1 MENKFFETSQGKIF
15 YSINGSGPVIL
26 FLHGF
31 PFNKT
36 IWYPYMERINE
47 FTTLA
52 IDLPGHGDSD
62 LYSEPDIDKW
72 SEKIYELLLFLSINN
87 LTIIGHSMGGYVA
100 CSFAELYPNMING
113 LGLFHSSARA
123 DNDEKKQNRNRVIKT
138 IEEDHIKY
146 IANSIPTL
154 FAPDN
159 SKKYNLEISKLIEQ
173 ADKMDKQALI
183 NAQLAMR
190 DREGHLEM
198 LNTAQFPFLFII
210 GKQDPSIPYETSLA
224 QATLSSVSL
233 ILMLENCGHMG
244 FIEDFNKTF
253 LAVNSFA
260 KLCNE

>member
-1 MENKFFETSQGKIF
+1 METKFFETSQGKIS

-26 FLHGF
+26 FFHGF

-36 IWYPYMERINE
+36 IWYPYMEKIEE

-62 LYSEPDIDKW
+62 LYSEPDLDKW
-72 SEKIYELLLFLSINN
+72 SQKIHELLLFLSINHV
-87 LTIIGHSMGGYVA
+87 TIIGHSMGGYLA
-100 CSFAELYPNMING
+100 CSFAELYPSMIKG

-123 DNDEKKQNRNRVIKT
+123 DTDEKKQNRDRLIKT

-146 IANSIPTL
+146 IANSIPSL
-154 FAPDN
+154 FSSDN
-159 SKKYNLEISKLIEQ
+159 RIKYNKEIATLIEQ
-173 ADKMDKQALI
+173 ADKMDKQALK
-183 NAQLAMR
+183 NAQLSMR

-198 LNTAQFPFLFII
+198 LNAATFPFLFII
-210 GKQDPSIPYETSLA
+210 GKQDPSVPFETSLA
-224 QATLSSVSL
+224 QATLADVSL

-244 FIEDFNKTF
+244 FIEEFDKTF